1 MLSLDLLQG
10 TAVAKAHQPYKRVP
24 KISESGFMEGFIR
37 KNTKIIPGVHPKHIL
52 VGASGLWRLD
62 SEVWLLGFRI
72 SSLGYGA
79 WNLESGL
86 WGPESGVWS
95 LGLGS

>member
-1 MLSLDLLQG
+1 M
-10 TAVAKAHQPYKRVP
+10 R
-24 KISESGFMEGFIR
+24 E
-37 KNTKIIPGVHPKHIL
+37 IIPGVHPKHIL

-62 SEVWLLGFRI
+62 SEVWFLGFRI

-86 WGPESGVWS
+86 WGAESGVWS
-95 LGLGS
+95 LEYGVLEPGNAILRRVFISFLVRSVILRRVFNGLS